1 MGHLQVSVGDEVK
14 SLQRTEDGV
23 VFEDGL
29 LELSDGREMAWRWW
43 GDPDGK
49 PVFRIQGTPSS
60 RLQRNPDASVQRN
73 LGVRFLMAD
82 RPGYGGSTRK
92 PGRGIA
98 DIADDYAQLLDAHGL
113 DRVPAMGTSGGGP
126 HVLALAARHPDR
138 VPAATVVVGG
148 TPLQGDEVARL
159 VGVNAR
165 GYALAEEHPDRVPA
179 ATVVVGGTP
188 LQGDEVARLVGVNAR
203 GYALAE
209 EGWEPLHEFLVEIRE
224 RLVGDE
230 GMQGVLSD
238 APASDRA
245 IMTDPLWQR
254 MSRENIAETLRQ
266 GAEGWTDESLAM
278 HREWDFDPA
287 DVKSSVTWWHGD
299 DDMNAPLSAARR
311 IVARLP
317 GVDLRVWHD
326 EGHFASLIHD
336 REIVAELL
344 SRSS

>member
-165 GYALAEEHPDRVPA
+165 GYALAEE
-179 ATVVVGGTP
+179 
-188 LQGDEVARLVGVNAR
+188 
-203 GYALAE
+203 
-209 EGWEPLHEFLVEIRE
+209 GWEPLHEFLVEIRE
-224 RLVGDE
+224 RLLGDE

-266 GAEGWTDESLAM
+266 AAEGWTDESLAM
-278 HREWDFDPA
+278 HREWDFDPG

-311 IVARLP
+311 VVARLP